1 MDKRSRLHEL
11 YDDLIS
17 LKRAVRFVWLRKSLY
32 MKYCAVAIVLS
43 LIISFSIPKT
53 YSTSVVLAP
62 ESQSSGVSA
71 GIASLASM
79 AGINM
84 GGVTEDAYTVDLFPT
99 IVASNDFILD
109 LFDIRVRSSK
119 REIDTTYA
127 TYLAKHQKRAW
138 WSYPVMWVQMLIEK
152 ILPADAPVVPPV
164 ASNDEKETAE
174 PHVRYIS
181 KSKQALCYKIQ
192 GNVFCV
198 VDKMSGLIV
207 VTVNDQDP
215 EISAIVANATVGKL
229 NKFIMD
235 YRTSKARADYEY
247 ISILC
252 DSSKKAYIEAQER
265 YTDYAR
271 KHIDGFSPETKIKMT
286 ALENDVAL
294 AYSTY
299 SSVASQQQ
307 MAQAKILEA
316 TPVYTVVESA
326 YVPIIAQSPR
336 KMFITIIFVVFACI
350 FATLRL
356 AYVIVKQKKW
366 KGKA

>member
-127 TYLAKHQKRAW
+127 TYLAKHQLKPW
-138 WSYPVMWVQMLIEK
+138 WMYPVAWARSLMLKIFPEDEPIRSAHSGGGSVEK
-152 ILPADAPVVPPV
+152 PAI
-164 ASNDEKETAE
+164 
-174 PHVRYIS
+174 RFLS

-192 GNVFCV
+192 SNLSCV
-198 VDKMSGLIV
+198 VDKMSGVIII
-207 VTVNDQDP
+207 TAYDQDP
-215 EISAIVANATVGKL
+215 EISATIASAAVDKL
-229 NKFIMD
+229 NKFILD
-235 YRTSKARADYEY
+235 YRTRKARNDYEY

-252 DSSKKAYIEAQER
+252 DSTKNAYLEIQKK

-271 KHIDGFSPETKIKMT
+271 THIDVYSPETKIKMT

-299 SSVASQQQ
+299 SSVASQLQ

-326 YVPIIAQSPR
+326 YVPITAKSPR
-336 KMFITIIFVVFACI
+336 KMIITIIFVVFACA

-356 AYVIVKQKKW
+356 AYVVVKQKKW